1 MRIKPLS
8 EFKDDA
14 AIKVVAELLEPI
26 CNIVKNPQNAAARA
40 NGVLGFAC
48 QMLQNNSEDVRKMLA
63 ILSETPF
70 EEYHC
75 NGITVFQDALTMLG
89 DPELMQL
96 FGLQSQTM
104 TSAGSASEN
113 IEVTGL

>member
-40 NGVLGFAC
+40 NGVLGL
-48 QMLQNNSEDVRKMLA
+48 LQNNSEDVRKMLA

-70 EEYHC
+70 AEYHC

-96 FGLQSQTM
+96 FGLQSQM
-104 TSAGSASEN
+104 KTSAGSASEN
-113 IEVTGL
+113 TEVTGQ